1 MLLAFVH
8 LPLAPREFLP
18 FLLMDQER
26 ERIQADLRGLLAG
39 EVYCDDAHV
48 QLYASDASIYE
59 MRPLGLVRPRHAK
72 DVIRCVEYAAENNLP
87 LHARG
92 AGSGLAG
99 ESLGPGLIVD
109 FAHSMDRILDMQ
121 GDTVRVQPG
130 VVLGELNRYLAQHGR
145 QFGPDPATA
154 SVTTMGSVL
163 NLDVAGSHWLAYG
176 SAHRHVVSMQVV
188 LADGTMIEAGS
199 HNVPERFVDPTEGAD
214 PALRS
219 AVRRDALVR
228 RLADLLRREEKL
240 IAEHQPQSLVNRS
253 GYRLHGVLEGNQLN
267 LAKVLVGSE
276 GTLALTTEAVVRTVP
291 RPKHRGAAMLFF
303 ERLESAVRAALQ
315 IRQLGVSACDLL
327 DRRILAIARETD
339 PRYAVSLPREAEAM
353 LLVEQQGEQQNEVRD
368 RLQKVVE
375 RARRRKLAFDARMT
389 LETDELA
396 FYQRLTERVI
406 PTLYRIKGS
415 TRPLPF
421 IEDIAAPPESL
432 PDFLVR
438 LQNVLKTHQVTA
450 SLFGHVGHGQLHIRP
465 FLDLTN
471 PDDVRK
477 MQDLAADLY
486 HHVMEVKGTISGEH
500 GDGLSRTW
508 FLRQQYG
515 PLYDVFREVKRIF
528 DPQNILNP
536 GKVAAE
542 VAQPLTKN
550 LRPLELPVLPS
561 ANGHPPGVASVP
573 ATGPI
578 PLQLNWGPQQV
589 LGAARACNGCGR
601 CRTLAPEERMCP
613 IFRLAPSEEASPRAK
628 ANLMRAVMTGRL
640 DPKLLATDTVKGF
653 ADLCVHC
660 HQCRL
665 ECPAN
670 VDVPKLMVE
679 CKGQYVATNGL
690 NSTDWCLTRL
700 DKLSSL
706 GSQFSTAANWAIA
719 NRRMRWVLEKLLGV
733 AQGRKLP
740 RFVARSFLRKAQRL
754 RLTRPTR
761 DAGAK
766 VLYFVDV
773 YANWHDTQ
781 LAEALVAV
789 LQHNGVSVYV
799 PPEQVQSGMAS
810 VAVGDV
816 DRAAVI
822 AAKNVS
828 LLAEAVRNGYHIV
841 TTEPSAALAL
851 TREYPNLLDDED
863 ARLVAQNTSEACSY
877 LFRLHQ
883 IGQLELDLRPINA
896 SLGYHLPCHLRA
908 LEVGSPGEQLLR
920 LIPGLLVRRI
930 EKGCSGMAGL
940 YGLKRENY
948 RNSLR
953 IGWGLI
959 TALRD
964 PVIQAGATECSAC
977 KIQMEQGVTK
987 PTIHPIKMLAL
998 SYGLMPELESLL
1010 SNRSEELLVT

>member
-1 MLLAFVH
+1 MH
-8 LPLAPREFLP
+8 
-18 FLLMDQER
+18 
-26 ERIQADLRGLLAG
+26 
-39 EVYCDDAHV
+39 CDDAHV

-59 MRPLGLVRPRHAK
+59 VRPLGIVRPRHAK
-72 DVIRCVEYAAENNLP
+72 DVARCVEYAAENNIP

-109 FAHSMDRILDMQ
+109 FAHFMNRILSVDAE
-121 GDTVRVQPG
+121 TVRVQPG
-130 VVLGELNRYLAQHGR
+130 VVLEELNRYLATRGR

-154 SVTTMGSVL
+154 SVTTLGSVL
-163 NLDVAGSHWLAYG
+163 SLDGAGSHWLAYG
-176 SAHRHVVSMQVV
+176 SARRHVVSMQVV
-188 LADGTMIEAGS
+188 LADGATVEAGV
-199 HNVPERFVDPTEGAD
+199 HDVPESFIDPTESVD
-214 PALRS
+214 PALQP
-219 AVRRDALVR
+219 VLRRDALVR

-240 IAEHQPQSLVNRS
+240 IADNQPQSLVNRS
-253 GYRLHGVLEGNQLN
+253 GFHLQDVLRGKQLE
-267 LAKVLVGSE
+267 LAQVLVGSE
-276 GTLALTTEAVVRTVP
+276 GALALMTEAVLRTVP
-291 RPKHRGAAMLFF
+291 VPRFRGAAMLFF
-303 ERLESAVRAALQ
+303 ERLENAFRAALL
-315 IRQLGVSACDLL
+315 IRQLGVVACDLL

-339 PRYAVSLPREAEAM
+339 PRYAVSLPRDAEAM
-353 LLVEQQGEQQNEVRD
+353 LLVEQQGDQQQEVRE
-368 RLQKVVE
+368 RLQRVVE
-375 RARRRKLAFDARMT
+375 KVRRRRMAFDARMT
-389 LETDELA
+389 LERDEFA
-396 FYQRLTERVI
+396 FYQRLTNRVV
-406 PTLYRIKGS
+406 PTLYRMKGS
-415 TRPLPF
+415 SRPLPF
-421 IEDIAAPPESL
+421 VEDIAVPPESL

-465 FLDLTN
+465 FLDLAN

-486 HHVMEVKGTISGEH
+486 REVMHVKGTISGEH

-508 FLRQQYG
+508 FVRQQYG

-536 GKVAAE
+536 GKVVAE
-542 VAQPLTKN
+542 VAQPLIKN
-550 LRPLELPVLPS
+550 LRPVELATVATAGDALET
-561 ANGHPPGVASVP
+561 P
-573 ATGPI
+573 APETIAGPF
-578 PLQLNWGPQQV
+578 PLQLSWSPQQV
-589 LGAARACNGCGR
+589 ALAARACNGCGR
-601 CRTLAPEERMCP
+601 CRTQAPDERMCP

-640 DPKLLATDTVKGF
+640 DPQLLATDAVKGI

-670 VDVPKLMVE
+670 VDIPKLMAE

-690 NSTDWCLTRL
+690 RSTDWYLTRL
-700 DKLSSL
+700 EKLSAL
-706 GSQFSTAANWAIA
+706 GAKFSTLANWAIGS
-719 NRRMRWVLEKLLGV
+719 RRMRWILEKMVGV

-740 RFVARSFLRKAQRL
+740 RFASRSFLRKAQRL
-754 RLTRPTR
+754 RLTRPSR
-761 DAGAK
+761 NGGAK
-766 VLYFVDV
+766 VFYFVDV

-789 LQHNGVSVYV
+789 LQHNGSVVYV
-799 PPEQVQSGMAS
+799 HPEQLPSAMAS
-810 VAVGDV
+810 ISVGDLE
-816 DRAAVI
+816 RATAI
-822 AAKNVS
+822 AAKNVAI
-828 LLAEAVRNGYHIV
+828 LAEAVRNGYHVV

-851 TREYPNLLDDED
+851 MREYPHLLDDED

-883 IGQLELDLRPINA
+883 VGQLELDLKPINA
-896 SLGYHLPCHLRA
+896 SVGYHLPCHLRA

-930 EKGCSGMAGL
+930 EKGCSGMAGI
-940 YGLKRENY
+940 YGLKRESY
-948 RNSLR
+948 RSSLR
-953 IGWGLI
+953 VGWGLI
-959 TALRD
+959 SALRD
-964 PVIQAGATECSAC
+964 PAIQAGATECSAR

-1010 SNRSEELLVT
+1010 SARSEELIVT